1 MGMVTN
7 LYRHKIEVVADDI
20 DLQGHVN
27 NLVYLKWMQDAA
39 VAHSVDKGWGQAEY
53 DQLRCGW
60 VVRSHQ
66 IEYRWPA
73 FENDQLE
80 VVTWVESFRRASCIR
95 KYEVQRPS
103 DQKTLAIAQ
112 TNWAFLNMDKRM
124 PAKVP
129 QEIIDAFLV
138 EGLGQTAPS

>member
-1 MGMVTN
+1 MLTN
-7 LYRHKIEVVADDI
+7 VYHHKIEVVSDDI

-39 VAHSVDKGWGQAEY
+39 VAHSVEKGWGQEQY
-53 DQLRCGW
+53 ERLRCGW

-73 FENDQLE
+73 FEKDSLE
-80 VVTWVESFRRASCIR
+80 IVTWVESFRRASCVR
-95 KYEVQRPS
+95 KYEVHRLS
-103 DQKTLAIAQ
+103 DQKVLAIAE
-112 TNWAFLNMDKRM
+112 TNWAFLDLDKRI

-129 QEIIDAFLV
+129 QEIILAFQAD
-138 EGLGQTAPS
+138 GAAI

>member
-1 MGMVTN
+1 MLTN
-7 LYRHKIEVVADDI
+7 IYHHKIEVVSDNI

-39 VAHSVDKGWGQAEY
+39 VAHSVEKGWGQAQY

-73 FENDQLE
+73 FENDSLE
-80 VVTWVESFRRASCIR
+80 IVTWVESFRRASCVR
-95 KYEVQRPS
+95 KYEVHRLS
-103 DQKTLAIAQ
+103 DQKILAIAE
-112 TNWAFLNMDKRM
+112 THWAFLDLDKRI

-129 QEIIDAFLV
+129 QEIILAFQAD
-138 EGLGQTAPS
+138 GAPI

>member
-1 MGMVTN
+1 MLTN
-7 LYRHKIEVVADDI
+7 VYHHKIEVVSDNI
-20 DLQGHVN
+20 DVQGHVN

-39 VAHSVDKGWGQAEY
+39 VAHSLEKGWGQEQY

-73 FENDQLE
+73 FEKDSLE
-80 VVTWVESFRRASCIR
+80 IVTWVESFRRASCVR
-95 KYEVQRPS
+95 KYEVHRLS
-103 DQKTLAIAQ
+103 DQKVLAIAE
-112 TNWAFLNMDKRM
+112 TNWAFLNLDKRI

-129 QEIIDAFLV
+129 QEIILAFQAD
-138 EGLGQTAPS
+138 GATI

>member
-1 MGMVTN
+1 MGMLTN
-7 LYRHKIEVVADDI
+7 VYHHKIEVVSDNI
-20 DLQGHVN
+20 DVQGHVN

-39 VAHSVDKGWGQAEY
+39 VAHSLEKGWGQEQY

-73 FENDQLE
+73 FEKDSLE
-80 VVTWVESFRRASCIR
+80 IVTWVESFRRASCVR
-95 KYEVQRPS
+95 KYEVHRLS
-103 DQKTLAIAQ
+103 DQKVLAIAE
-112 TNWAFLNMDKRM
+112 TNWAFLNLDKRI

-129 QEIIDAFLV
+129 QEIILAFQAD
-138 EGLGQTAPS
+138 GATI